1 MIFKTTTDYSLNY
14 INYIA
19 KKNEMS
25 GKLYR
30 ALGVNPSK
38 VEELK
43 EVSKKLDIPVSKLNF
58 YDDKNI
64 LPFNDDLVK
73 IEKVFR
79 IPPQSLKLKMGII
92 DHSLK
97 KQIQI
102 NADKIAEILEI
113 SNTIQAKIK
122 QELIPEFTTDLG
134 KMYRGDCLDLLRQTP
149 DNEFDLIFADPPFNL
164 DKFYLS
170 KINDNLSQNEYL
182 SWCETWLE
190 QCVRVLKP
198 GGSLFLWNIP
208 KWNTFLSEF
217 LNNRLLF
224 RHWISA
230 DIKYSLPIT
239 GKLYPSHYSLLY
251 YSKGKPKTF
260 KPDRMPMEVCKKC
273 LSELKDYGGYKNKM
287 NPKGIN
293 LTDIWYDIP
302 PVRHNKYKRRKEAN
316 ELSIKLMDRIIEMSS
331 EPNDKIFDPFGGSGT
346 TYIVAEIKKRQWVG
360 IELGP
365 INDILDRFNLI
376 FEEEVLMNKYRE
388 NYNSLFPTKIKSR
401 RMQLNL
407 WTDDTF
413 IHNNGQT

>member
-1 MIFKTTTDYSLNY
+1 
-14 INYIA
+14 
-19 KKNEMS
+19 MS
-25 GKLYR
+25 GIFYQ
-30 ALGVNPSK
+30 ALGVNPSVNK
-38 VEELK
+38 ELK
-43 EVSKKLDIPVSKLNF
+43 EVAKKLDIPISKLNF
-58 YDDKNI
+58 YNQKNL

-73 IEKVFR
+73 IEKVFQ
-79 IPPQSLKLKMGII
+79 ISPQVLKLRMGIV
-92 DHSLK
+92 DHSIK

-102 NADKIAEILEI
+102 NADKISEILGL
-113 SNTIQAKIK
+113 NNKTLTNAKK
-122 QELIPEFTTDLG
+122 ELIPEFVTDLG
-134 KMYRGDCLDLLRQTP
+134 KMYRGDCLDLLRLTP

-170 KINDNLSQNEYL
+170 NINDNLSQDEYL

-208 KWNTFLSEF
+208 KWNTYLSEF

-224 RHWISA
+224 RHWISV
-230 DIKYSLPIT
+230 DIKFSLPIG

-260 KPDRMPMEVCKKC
+260 KPDRMPMEVCKRC
-273 LSELKDYGGYKNKM
+273 LSDLKDYGGYKNKM
-287 NPKGIN
+287 NPNGIN

-331 EPNDKIFDPFGGSGT
+331 EPNDKIFDPFGGAGT

-360 IELGP
+360 TELGP
-365 INDILDRFNLI
+365 LDDILNRFNLI
-376 FEEEVLMNKYRE
+376 NEDEILMNKYRG
-388 NYNSLFPTKIKSR
+388 NYNNLFPPKIKAR

-413 IHNNGQT
+413 VQNTNV